1 MRSWDKYC
9 EDTEKAIMRLSE
21 NITQPVVFRGFL
33 LAKKRYVGVVI
44 VRGMTR
50 FDMDI
55 PLRVLR
61 DLAPNSVECFTE
73 IKSMRGDA
81 FFYSPR
87 ATGIPEPCGMR
98 KPLNRV
104 GDAFGWPK
112 VRYKNLI
119 PWEGVL
125 AEYGVEGLAH
135 NWK

>member
-9 EDTEKAIMRLSE
+9 EDTEKAIMHLSE
-21 NITQPVVFRGFL
+21 NIMQ
-33 LAKKRYVGVVI
+33 
-44 VRGMTR
+44 
-50 FDMDI
+50 
-55 PLRVLR
+55 
-61 DLAPNSVECFTE
+61 
-73 IKSMRGDA
+73 
-81 FFYSPR
+81 
-87 ATGIPEPCGMR
+87 PCGMR